1 MKCFQTHDFIFYK
14 HITQLKNVAWIFSQY
29 LSGTKDITKLSII
42 ILFLIWEKVHI
53 LWTKHKALT
62 IYFSAP

>member
-42 ILFLIWEKVHI
+42 IFFFNLREG
-53 LWTKHKALT
+53 T
-62 IYFSAP
+62 YFMD